1 MMHTFYTHLKTFRSK
16 HNTICNLD
24 SRKVR
29 YEKSLDSYLDE
40 SVKKYREESLKALED
55 SLTAYDTTVPVIQKA
70 L

>member
-1 MMHTFYTHLKTFRSK
+1 M
-16 HNTICNLD
+16 D

-29 YEKSLDSYLDE
+29 YEKSLDSYLEE
-40 SVKKYREESLKALED
+40 SAKKLREESLKAFED

>member
-16 HNTICNLD
+16 HNTICKVNP
-24 SRKVR
+24 RKVR

-40 SVKKYREESLKALED
+40 SVKKYREESLKAFED
-55 SLTAYDTTVPVIQKA
+55 SLTAYDTTLPVIQKA